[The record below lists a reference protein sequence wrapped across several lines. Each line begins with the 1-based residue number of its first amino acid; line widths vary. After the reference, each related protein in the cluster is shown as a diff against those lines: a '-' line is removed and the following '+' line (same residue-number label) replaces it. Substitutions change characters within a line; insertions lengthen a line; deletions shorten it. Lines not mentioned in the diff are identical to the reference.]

1 MYSKTKMQDA
11 EGGAGRRGETL
22 LKRNG
27 DAARGLRH
35 RKQFHLEG
43 SSIHV
48 ALRGPW
54 RRGREGSALSRHVGV
69 RDAYKGAFMNRVF
82 PATVEASLRIIKG
95 TARLGFD
102 ATAKYIN
109 SRLLPPLSTPM
120 IQRGRHFDERNLGA
134 NKIVPVSSRG

>member
-1 MYSKTKMQDA
+1 
-11 EGGAGRRGETL
+11 
-22 LKRNG
+22 
-27 DAARGLRH
+27 
-35 RKQFHLEG
+35 
-43 SSIHV
+43 
-48 ALRGPW
+48 
-54 RRGREGSALSRHVGV
+54 
-69 RDAYKGAFMNRVF
+69 MNRVF

-134 NKIVPVSSRG
+134 NKIDRPRFFAGMIHSIRENELWTSFSLGFLI